1 MGISV
6 FVMLALVA
14 VLTGLAWQKSPQT
27 ALEGFVSG
35 GRLFLTIL
43 PNLVL
48 GFILAGMIGVLI
60 PQDTLV
66 RWVGEGSGARGLIVG
81 TLLGAA
87 TPGGPFVQFPIV
99 ASLFNAGAGVGPLMA
114 YLTSWSL
121 LGVSRVLVFE
131 LPILGAPLALSRLA
145 CSLAVPPLVG
155 VLSAWVYNRV
165 TAGA

>member
-6 FVMLALVA
+6 AVMFFLAA
-14 VLTGLAWQKSPQT
+14 GLTALAWRQSPQT
-27 ALEGFVSG
+27 ALAGFSSG
-35 GRLFLTIL
+35 GRLFVSIL

-48 GFILAGMIGVLI
+48 GFILAGMIEVLI
-60 PQDTLV
+60 PKALLV
-66 RWVGEGSGARGLIVG
+66 SWVGEGSGARGILVA

-99 ASLFNAGAGVGPLMA
+99 ASLFKAGAGVGPLMA

-121 LGVSRVLVFE
+121 LGVSRLLVFE

-155 VLSAWVYNRV
+155 VLSAWVYSRV
-165 TAGA
+165 A